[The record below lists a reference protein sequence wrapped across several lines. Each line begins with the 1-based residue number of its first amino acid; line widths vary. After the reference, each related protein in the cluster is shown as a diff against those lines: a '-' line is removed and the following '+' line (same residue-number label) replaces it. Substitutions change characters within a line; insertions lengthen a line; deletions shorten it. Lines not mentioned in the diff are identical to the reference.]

1 VILRR
6 EANGLLSPLA
16 SEPPSVKL
24 TVSRIVADA
33 ALRRLCTLC
42 SNCTEDARFRFSRS
56 IHNHN
61 VTSLLCVPTVNEN
74 EVTGMIYLD
83 STNPQRPLRRE
94 HLHLA
99 AFIGRM
105 MQLIERLHVTASGN
119 PVTPSNPQSDSVLIH
134 DSGGESLIGEM
145 NEAVRTEPYGSLSGA
160 HETDPAIDPTLVRD
174 EEKSQG
180 FKGGL

>member
-1 VILRR
+1 
-6 EANGLLSPLA
+6 
-16 SEPPSVKL
+16 
-24 TVSRIVADA
+24 
-33 ALRRLCTLC
+33 
-42 SNCTEDARFRFSRS
+42 
-56 IHNHN
+56 
-61 VTSLLCVPTVNEN
+61 
-74 EVTGMIYLD
+74 MIYLD

-145 NEAVRTEPYGSLSGA
+145 NEAVRTEPYGNLSGA
-160 HETDPAIDPTLVRD
+160 HETDPVIDPTLVRD